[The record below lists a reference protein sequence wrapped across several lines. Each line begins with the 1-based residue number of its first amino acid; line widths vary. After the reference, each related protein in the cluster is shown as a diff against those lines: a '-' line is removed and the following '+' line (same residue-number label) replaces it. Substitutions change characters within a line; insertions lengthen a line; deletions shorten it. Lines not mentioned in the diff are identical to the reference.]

1 MFDLVLPSLND
12 IVGALSMI
20 ADVVGEGLVGISL
33 GWAAKP
39 TGIGFII
46 GLIFLLGFRTVAPVS
61 FEVES
66 LTIVS
71 RIAKRQWHIMIYAV
85 MLAGVVGAIL
95 GSIGAYSNIVAFI
108 GPAIQYGMMTGVG
121 IILSIVAIDLIK
133 ENRVIGIISAGS
145 AFIIFFA
152 TSFDPS
158 NLIYALA
165 GSVVICVIISR
176 FRKFEPILPDES
188 REKIS
193 MVLPWRKLGLLFR
206 AYQTYE
212 DAPSSGTVGLGS
224 TANADNGTV
233 RKKVIKK
240 LTRIDKILIVRAALA
255 LLALRT
261 GTSIAYPSIN
271 ADLAHVHAVTGS
283 GTSIFDAT
291 NIMAGLGGFGSA
303 FLGGSPI
310 EPIITGTAAAPNPV
324 VSAAIMMAIAA
335 VILLLGFIGKAAK
348 YIPIQSITG
357 FLLVLGALIIFP
369 TNAPLAMK
377 ADPIV
382 GGVSAV
388 VTGATMDPFIGL
400 VSGLIVKGLLALFP
414 MPLS

>member
-1 MFDLVLPSLND
+1 
-12 IVGALSMI
+12 
-20 ADVVGEGLVGISL
+20 
-33 GWAAKP
+33 
-39 TGIGFII
+39 
-46 GLIFLLGFRTVAPVS
+46 LIFLIGFRSVAPVS

-85 MLAGVVGAIL
+85 ILAGIIGAIL
-95 GSIGAYSNIVAFI
+95 GSVSAYSAIVAFI

-133 ENRVIGIISAGS
+133 ENRLIGIVSAGS

-165 GSVVICVIISR
+165 GSVIICVIISR
-176 FRKFEPILPDES
+176 FSKFEPILPDAS

-193 MVLPWRKLGLLFR
+193 MVLPWRKLSQLFR
-206 AYQTYE
+206 SYQTYE
-212 DAPSSGTVGLGS
+212 DIPASDITS
-224 TANADNGTV
+224 TSISAGDKVV
-233 RKKVIKK
+233 RKKAIKK
-240 LTRIDKILIVRAALA
+240 LARIDKILIVRAALA

-261 GTSIAYPSIN
+261 GTSIAYPSIDAN
-271 ADLAHVHAVTGS
+271 LAHIQTVTGS
-283 GTSIFDAT
+283 GASIFDAT
-291 NIMAGLGGFGSA
+291 NIMAGLSGFASA
-303 FLGGSPI
+303 FFGGSPI
-310 EPIITGTAAAPNPV
+310 EPIITGTAAAPHPV

-335 VILLLGFIGKAAK
+335 VILLLGWIGKAAK
-348 YIPIQSITG
+348 YIPIQSVTG

-369 TNAPLAMK
+369 SNAPEAMK

-400 VSGLIVKGLLALFP
+400 VSGLIVKGLLTLFP
-414 MPLS
+414 MPLPS